1 MKTKILNDR
10 QLCVITSQKELQ
22 FSTFSC
28 KDQISRK
35 NLRDIYKKTAEKF
48 GFSTSPH
55 RLSVE
60 LFPFI
65 NNGCMIIY
73 TLRKKR
79 YKKISPVFFAR
90 FETPDNLLDC
100 KLKIKPLLKYIRS
113 TELFASDTA
122 YFVKIHAK
130 SKISAIKAFLSEYS
144 TDKCCQ
150 KIAFY
155 QEYTDKIC
163 DEIFT

>member
-10 QLCVITSQKELQ
+10 QLCVITSQKELP

-79 YKKISPVFFAR
+79 YKKISPVFFCTVWNPRQSAR
-90 FETPDNLLDC
+90 LQTKNQAFAKIYPLYRAFC
-100 KLKIKPLLKYIRS
+100 KRHRLFCKNSRKI
-113 TELFASDTA
+113 
-122 YFVKIHAK
+122 
-130 SKISAIKAFLSEYS
+130 
-144 TDKCCQ
+144 
-150 KIAFY
+150 
-155 QEYTDKIC
+155 
-163 DEIFT
+163 

>member
-1 MKTKILNDR
+1 MKTKILNNQ
-10 QLCVITSQKELQ
+10 QLCVITSPDELP

-28 KDQISRK
+28 KNQTSRK
-35 NLRDIYKKTAEKF
+35 NLRDIYTKNAEKF
-48 GFSTSPH
+48 GFSTSPY
-55 RLSVE
+55 RLCVE
-60 LFPFI
+60 LFPFL

-100 KLKIKPLLKYIRS
+100 KLKIKPLLKYICS

-122 YFVKIHAK
+122 YFVKIHAT